1 VSEITEYI
9 CCVRSHGIVLP
20 VVIRYDFR
28 VSSLNRNGHEVRK
41 VQPATDEND
50 LLVLKQGID
59 DFCGAEA

>member
-1 VSEITEYI
+1 
-9 CCVRSHGIVLP
+9 VRSHDIVLP